1 MLLNVK
7 SINIILSASKL
18 CYYYFDLC
26 VTFCIKNVFHIKCE
40 AKMTR
45 YLKLFLKTEQVN
57 KFIHISK
64 VNFLKK
70 NIKKCLQLSIEIVFF

>member
-45 YLKLFLKTEQVN
+45 YLKLFLKTVHIN
-57 KFIHISK
+57 KFRLAKST
-64 VNFLKK
+64 L
-70 NIKKCLQLSIEIVFF
+70 